1 MLQTV
6 ATPTNS
12 RRPVIMG
19 VLNVTPDS
27 FSDGG
32 RFLDPAAALDH
43 ALRLREEGA
52 DIIDVGGES
61 TRPGS
66 RPVSEEEELARVIPV
81 VRALAARSRLSI
93 SIDTTK
99 PRVAREAVAAG
110 AGMIND
116 VSTLRNGD
124 ALARIAA
131 DTGVELVIMHSRKS
145 PADMQ
150 RDPTYDDLLGEVA
163 GELLAAAERARRA
176 GVRAERIWL
185 DPGIGFA
192 KTAEQ
197 NAELLARTRELAG
210 LGYPLLIGP
219 SRKSFI
225 GAFTGAAAGDRLGGT
240 AAAVA
245 AAVLGGARAVRVH
258 DVAVMRQAAIV
269 AHEIALGS
277 KRAPGGG
284 DA

>member
-1 MLQTV
+1 M
-6 ATPTNS
+6 
-12 RRPVIMG
+12 IMG

-32 RFLDPAAALDH
+32 HWLDRKAAVEH
-43 ALRLREEGA
+43 GLRLVEEGA

-66 RPVSEEEELARVIPV
+66 TGVPEDEELERVLPV
-81 VRALAARSRLSI
+81 VRSLAERCGGVLI
-93 SIDTTK
+93 SVDTTK

-116 VSTLRNGD
+116 VSTLRGGD
-124 ALARIAA
+124 ELARIAA
-131 DTGVELVIMHSRKS
+131 ECEVDLVIMHSRMT

-150 RDPTYDDLLGEVA
+150 RDPRYGDLLAEVS
-163 GELLAAAERARRA
+163 GELLEAAGRALRA
-176 GVRAERIWL
+176 GVPRERIWL

-192 KTAEQ
+192 KTAAQ
-197 NAELLARTRELAG
+197 NVELLSRTRELAG
-210 LGYPLLIGP
+210 LGHPLMVGP

-225 GAFTGAAAGDRLGGT
+225 GSLTGAPVHDRLGGT

-269 AHEIALGS
+269 AHELSVRRPNRGGE
-277 KRAPGGG
+277 GGG
-284 DA
+284 

>member
-6 ATPTNS
+6 STPTPD
-12 RRPVIMG
+12 RPVIMG

-43 ALRLREEGA
+43 ALRLQHEGA
-52 DIIDVGGES
+52 DIVDIGGES

-66 RPVSEEEELARVIPV
+66 RPISEEEELARVIPV
-81 VRALAARSRLSI
+81 VRALAGRSKIPI

-116 VSTLRNGD
+116 VSCSRNGD

-131 DTGVELVIMHSRKS
+131 DSGVDLVIMHSRKS

-150 RDPTYDDLLGEVA
+150 REPAYEDLLGEVA

-197 NAELLARTRELAG
+197 NVELIGRTRELAG
-210 LGYPLLIGP
+210 LGYPLLVGP

-225 GAFTGAAAGDRLGGT
+225 GAFTGAAADDRLGGT

-245 AAVLGGARAVRVH
+245 AAVLGGARAIRVH

-269 AHEIALGS
+269 AHEIALGLA
-277 KRAPGGG
+277 RAAGGV

>member
-1 MLQTV
+1 M
-6 ATPTNS
+6 
-12 RRPVIMG
+12 IMG

-32 RFLDPAAALDH
+32 RFLDPGAALER

-52 DIIDVGGES
+52 DIIDIGGES

-66 RPVSEEEELARVIPV
+66 LPVSEEEELARVVPV
-81 VRALAARSRLSI
+81 VRALAGRSRITI
-93 SIDTTK
+93 SVDTTK

-124 ALARIAA
+124 ALARVAA
-131 DTGVELVIMHSRKS
+131 ESGVDLVIMHSRGS

-150 RDPTYDDLLGEVA
+150 AAPCYDDLLDEVA
-163 GELLAAAERARRA
+163 GELLEAAGRARRA
-176 GVRAERIWL
+176 GVDAERIWL

-192 KTAEQ
+192 KTAAQ
-197 NAELLARTRELAG
+197 NAELIARTRELAG
-210 LGYPLLIGP
+210 LGYPLLVGP

-225 GAFTGAAAGDRLGGT
+225 GAFTGAAVGDRLGGT

-269 AHEIALGS
+269 AHEIALGLAH
-277 KRAPGGG
+277 APGSG

>member
-6 ATPTNS
+6 STPTPD
-12 RRPVIMG
+12 RPVIMG

-32 RFLDPAAALDH
+32 RFLEPAAALDH
-43 ALRLREEGA
+43 ALRLQHEGA
-52 DIIDVGGES
+52 DIVDIGGES

-66 RPVSEEEELARVIPV
+66 RPISEEEELARVIPV
-81 VRALAARSRLSI
+81 VRALAGRSKIPI

-116 VSTLRNGD
+116 VSCSRNGD

-131 DTGVELVIMHSRKS
+131 DSGVDLVIMHSRKS

-150 RDPTYDDLLGEVA
+150 REPAYEDLLGEVA

-197 NAELLARTRELAG
+197 NVELIGRTRELAG
-210 LGYPLLIGP
+210 LGYPLLVGP

-225 GAFTGAAAGDRLGGT
+225 GAFTGAAADDRLGGT

-245 AAVLGGARAVRVH
+245 AAVLGGARAIRVH

-269 AHEIALGS
+269 AHEIALGLA
-277 KRAPGGG
+277 RAAGGV